1 MNPLYANLSQ
11 AIKTLEVLRISL
23 QEYTDKPFLHGNIG
37 ETAVLKPSGYV
48 YITNTRSVAYPFKD
62 LKADGSETRQTL
74 SEIDIQC
81 TFISRLER
89 FNNLQDIPNRF
100 LPNSIMKKVALCQDS
115 EQFKYLW
122 KKNATAIDKDLSC
135 EVLNVGGVVDQNF
148 SESLEEGRSIYSGA
162 SVDFT
167 ISYVETDTDQLACL
181 TIDKAPRFII
191 STQYSGGDDNLLSI
205 TPQAGPMNR
214 VGFSYSAKLGRFG
227 SVSSSAANRTPP
239 GIKAFYRQGNSLS
252 AFLDH
257 KYSRDRMN
265 LYGVLKTAD
274 DKTIDNNLVLTRS
287 VSRDVESESGNEAYE
302 ALEWDK
308 SNFLSGIKLSLFSD
322 LAKTQ
327 QLNVWGIATQFELD
341 NNEDMGLSQEQVDA
355 RIRELV
361 AQGALKLPDG
371 TKLPIA
377 NLPDI
382 PASQVTVQSSGFT
395 QNLSS
400 DDDTAQK
407 VAQKVDGLAVS
418 GGAQGL
424 PGIQGPQGEQGEQGE
439 KGDRGETGSQGERG
453 PQGEQG
459 DPGPTGPEGP
469 AGPKG
474 DQGDTGPAGPAG
486 SDGTDGAQGIQGPK
500 GDTGDTGPAGP
511 AGPKGDK
518 GDTGDAGTNG
528 QDGARG
534 PAGQDG
540 TQGPQGLQGIQGEK
554 GDKGDPGNDG
564 AAGATGPQGP
574 EGPAGPQGLQG
585 PQGLPGSGGSSVLNA
600 HLFEANM
607 SLSATALAEN
617 TEQIITLGSR
627 SGVTETG
634 ITIASNQLNFVNAG
648 LYDIHAALEIRQKA
662 VTTTEQ
668 NSRCILKGLAKLI
681 RGSSSA
687 VQIPESCV
695 TAYVRSYDGAT
706 VAGTSSPNWGY
717 AILHIDFAYVFQAN
731 DKISIY
737 INAVSKQ
744 QPTYTLETTGDSII
758 EATWNSLS

>member
-191 STQYSGGDDNLLSI
+191 STQYAGGDDNLLSI

-274 DKTIDNNLVLTRS
+274 DTTIDNNLVLTRS

-308 SNFLSGIKLSLFSD
+308 SKFLSGIKLSLFSD

-407 VAQKVDGLAVS
+407 VAQKVDGLTVS
-418 GGAQGL
+418 GGARG
-424 PGIQGPQGEQGEQGE
+424 PAGIQ
-439 KGDRGETGSQGERG
+439 
-453 PQGEQG
+453 
-459 DPGPTGPEGP
+459 GP

-474 DQGDTGPAGPAG
+474 DQGDTGPAGP
-486 SDGTDGAQGIQGPK
+486 QGEK
-500 GDTGDTGPAGP
+500 GDMGA
-511 AGPKGDK
+511 
-518 GDTGDAGTNG
+518 AGTNG

-540 TQGPQGLQGIQGEK
+540 TQGPQGEQGIQGEK
-554 GDKGDPGNDG
+554 GNKGDHGNDG

-585 PQGLPGSGGSSVLNA
+585 PQGLPGSGGSSVLNS

-662 VTTTEQ
+662 VTTTDQ
-668 NSRCILKGLAKLI
+668 NARCILKGLAKLI

-695 TAYVRSYDGAT
+695 TAYIRAYDGAT